1 LRSRWGC
8 AIVAAAANSDASRS
22 NDVNRRSHRV
32 DAAHVSGTSTGTLRG
47 LPRPVLNAHLAVFAA
62 VVARRASTTW
72 PCPVVPEPTA
82 IDSNNIII
90 AAINIQYCPR
100 RASGPNK
107 ATKTQASRA
116 RLSASLPKALST
128 SLPPHPS
135 PIRHSDSLSTI
146 QITTGDD
153 TALHGSR
160 RRQLGRKASCRSSDL
175 SLHSLRI
182 ITAF

>member
-8 AIVAAAANSDASRS
+8 AIVAAANSDASRS

-47 LPRPVLNAHLAVFAA
+47 PPRPVLDAHLAVFAA

-82 IDSNNIII
+82 IDSNIII

-100 RASGPNK
+100 RASAPDK
-107 ATKTQASRA
+107 ATKTQASQA
-116 RLSASLPKALST
+116 RLSPSLPKALST

-146 QITTGDD
+146 QITIGDD

-160 RRQLGRKASCRSSDL
+160 RRQLGRKPSCRSADL

>member
-1 LRSRWGC
+1 VLRSRWGC

-47 LPRPVLNAHLAVFAA
+47 LPRLVLNAHLAVFAA
-62 VVARRASTTW
+62 VVARRGSTTW
-72 PCPVVPEPTA
+72 PCPVVLRPAA
-82 IDSNNIII
+82 IDDNIII